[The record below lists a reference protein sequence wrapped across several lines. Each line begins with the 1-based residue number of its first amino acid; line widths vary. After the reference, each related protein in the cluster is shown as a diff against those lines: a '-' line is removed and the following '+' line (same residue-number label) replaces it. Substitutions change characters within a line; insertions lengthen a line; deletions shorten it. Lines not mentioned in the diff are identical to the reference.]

1 VDGVLNTLPTLS
13 LVLKNAP
20 GKYAIVKGIGA
31 DNWAGI
37 AARTDDTALIG
48 FIDQQLRQFK
58 TDGTLHALQ
67 QKWFGFDMN
76 LPDAIP
82 ALS

>member
-58 TDGTLHALQ
+58 SDGTLHTLQ

-76 LPDAIP
+76 LPDTIP

>member
-1 VDGVLNTLPTLS
+1 LPTLA

-20 GKYAIVKGIGA
+20 GRYAIVKGIGA

-37 AARTDDTALIG
+37 AARTDDTALIA
-48 FIDQQLRQFK
+48 FIDQQLHQFK
-58 TDGTLHALQ
+58 SDGTLHTLQ
-67 QKWFGFDMN
+67 QKWFGFDMH

-82 ALS
+82 VLS